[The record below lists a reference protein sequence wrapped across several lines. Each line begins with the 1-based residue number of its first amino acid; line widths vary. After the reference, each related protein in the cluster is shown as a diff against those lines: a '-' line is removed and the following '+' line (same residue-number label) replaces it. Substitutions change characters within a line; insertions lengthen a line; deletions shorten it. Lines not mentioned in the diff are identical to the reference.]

1 MVKGEIKPIE
11 NEETR
16 QICFTKRRQSLF
28 NKASEL
34 SILCGAMVGS
44 VVFSTAGTSFSFGHP
59 SIDDIANRFLN
70 YSVTSD
76 GPASGGESNDNSWA
90 VTDTIHGLNLEY
102 SELQQS
108 LNSEKKKKEML
119 LEATQKEMGGRMM
132 QLLNTNVSELSLDE
146 LQEFQK
152 YLEAI
157 HDVVEEKDNNKL
169 ETSQTQG
176 LVPQPPMETAPDLQY
191 QFGDEHISANPMAS
205 TAPSSSNN
213 EFIDG
218 LFEVNDPMLNGDLYD
233 VCGLRNF
240 PNNQNHG

>member
-59 SIDDIANRFLN
+59 SIDDVANRFLN

-76 GPASGGESNDNSWA
+76 GPASSGASNDYSWA
-90 VTDTIHGLNLEY
+90 VPDTIQPLNMEY
-102 SELQQS
+102 SELQQA
-108 LNSEKKKKEML
+108 LVSEKKKNEML
-119 LEATQKEMGGRMM
+119 QEATKKEMGEPMM
-132 QLLNTNVSELSLDE
+132 QLLNTNISELSLEE

-152 YLEAI
+152 YLDAI
-157 HDVVEEKDNNKL
+157 HGVVEEKDTKMP
-169 ETSQTQG
+169 ETSQPQG
-176 LVPQPPMETAPDLQY
+176 LVPQPPMEIAPDLQY
-191 QFGDEHISANPMAS
+191 QFGDEHISANPMAF
-205 TAPSSSNN
+205 TAPSSSDI
-213 EFIDG
+213 EFVDG
-218 LFEVNDPMLNGDLYD
+218 LFEVNDPCLSGDFAD
-233 VCGLRNF
+233 VCGLGNF
-240 PNNQNHG
+240 PDNQNHG